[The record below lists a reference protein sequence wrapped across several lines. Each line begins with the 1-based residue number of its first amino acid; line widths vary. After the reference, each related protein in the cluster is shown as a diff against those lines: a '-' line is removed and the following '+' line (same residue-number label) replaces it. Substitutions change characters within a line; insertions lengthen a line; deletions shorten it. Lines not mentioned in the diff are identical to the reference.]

1 MVGFQLFSRRPCA
14 GRQKQERF
22 FVTWRGPTTNKSWSL
37 VFGLEIYIYTPYHI
51 YFTVGMVLM

>member
-22 FVTWRGPTTNKSWSL
+22 SL
-37 VFGLEIYIYTPYHI
+37 LGGDHRYIKEKK
-51 YFTVGMVLM
+51 